1 MFENAILGDLV
12 GIRRGIVAAA
22 AVLWVSAAPAALAQS
37 PAKGPVSDQDLRTM
51 LIWNSPWEG
60 RALPPQ
66 LYSYRTVFR
75 ERRDALVAET
85 VSYATNQRSDSVV
98 SVSGGR
104 VNWQDS
110 NGAEVSVA
118 PGDSGELVGTA
129 TSSTAN
135 LSIQFKPRR

>member
-1 MFENAILGDLV
+1 MAI
-12 GIRRGIVAAA
+12 RGAMIGVAS
-22 AVLWVSAAPAALAQS
+22 VFCVSASLPALGQS
-37 PAKGPVSDQDLRTM
+37 PAKGPISDQELRTL
-51 LIWNSPWEG
+51 LIWSSPWEG
-60 RALPPQ
+60 RAVPPQ

-118 PGDSGELVGTA
+118 QGETGELFGTA